1 MTQRIIWYLKSVFY
15 GVTFKG
21 SKCHVQ
27 DILSQYM
34 GFGDNQMFA
43 SDVTKWPIIVD
54 IMGHTKNGGDN
65 IVSATYLS
73 T

>member
-1 MTQRIIWYLKSVFY
+1 
-15 GVTFKG
+15 
-21 SKCHVQ
+21 
-27 DILSQYM
+27 
-34 GFGDNQMFA
+34 MFA
-43 SDVTKWPIIVD
+43 SDVTKWSIIVD